1 MGVGL
6 KKALNTEGTLNR
18 IKAGFLLAFGSRLM
32 CFKGSRKR
40 RDTKK
45 EKQVAVEK
53 AFSCLLLLPIFSVA
67 RLDYF

>member
-6 KKALNTEGTLNR
+6 KKALNTEGPLNS

-45 EKQVAVEK
+45 EKQVA
-53 AFSCLLLLPIFSVA
+53 
-67 RLDYF
+67 